1 MPQPRRTPAARPDRT
16 PVVPPI
22 GTASATPD
30 TPAPGRSDEAAAA
43 TSSSPLSTKVR
54 TDALAPSRARTRAG
68 RIATAA
74 DASNGET
81 LRRVREGS
89 GLLAAAAMR
98 RLDEDLDW
106 YRALPADDRSWV
118 GLVAQAGIS
127 AFVTWF
133 ADPATPPHGVGE
145 IFASA
150 PPELTRS
157 ISLQHTLQ
165 LVRVVVDVVETHSD
179 RLAAPGSERD
189 LMEAVLRYSRE
200 VAFSAAEVYAR
211 AAEMRGAWD
220 ARLEALVVDAL
231 LRGEVDDSLRSR
243 VAALGWSGRGSTLVV
258 VGTTQSALD
267 DLRTSDLRR
276 ATRRAADDALV
287 GIQGDRLVVFLGG
300 TGDLRAAAAS
310 LLPRFGPGPV
320 VMGPTGA
327 DMADAARS
335 ARAALAGLAA
345 IAAWPQAPRPVL
357 ADDLLP
363 ERVLVGD
370 ATARAALVTQ
380 AYIPLLSST
389 GSLLETLTAYLA
401 TGRSLEA
408 AARTL
413 YVHPNTVRY
422 RLRRVAEVTGWDP
435 LDPREAFV
443 LQSALAVGRL
453 DHTP

>member
-1 MPQPRRTPAARPDRT
+1 MATSSRPPAAARTPRRSPAPAGPT
-16 PVVPPI
+16 VAV
-22 GTASATPD
+22 A
-30 TPAPGRSDEAAAA
+30 PAPGDQS
-43 TSSSPLSTKVR
+43 
-54 TDALAPSRARTRAG
+54 
-68 RIATAA
+68 
-74 DASNGET
+74 ET
-81 LRRVREGS
+81 QRRVRDGA

-98 RLDEDLDW
+98 RLDDDLEW
-106 YRALPADDRSWV
+106 YRALPAEDRSWV
-118 GLVAQAGIS
+118 NLVAQAGIT
-127 AFVTWF
+127 AFVSWY
-133 ADPATPPHGVGE
+133 ADPTRAPHGVGE
-145 IFASA
+145 IFAAA

-179 RLAAPGSERD
+179 RLAAPGAERE
-189 LMEAVLRYSRE
+189 LREAVLRYSRE

-231 LRGEVDDSLRSR
+231 VRGDADDALRSR

-258 VGTTQSALD
+258 VGTAGAHMD
-267 DLRTSDLRR
+267 EVRAADVRR

-287 GIQGDRLVVFLGG
+287 GILGDRLVVFLGG
-300 TGDLRAAAAS
+300 EGDLRAAALS

-320 VMGPTGA
+320 VVGPTTSGLA
-327 DMADAARS
+327 EATRS

-345 IAAWPQAPRPVL
+345 APGWAQAPRPVH

-370 ATARAALVTQ
+370 ADARRALVER
-380 AYIPLLSST
+380 AYLPLAASQ
-389 GSLLETLTAYLA
+389 GSLLDTLSAYLGA
-401 TGRSLEA
+401 GRSLEA

-422 RLRRVAEVTGWDP
+422 RLRRVADVTGWDP
-435 LDPREAFV
+435 LDARESYV
-443 LQSALAVGRL
+443 LQTALAVGRL
-453 DHTP
+453 DAASA

>member
-1 MPQPRRTPAARPDRT
+1 M
-16 PVVPPI
+16 
-22 GTASATPD
+22 SATRSSD
-30 TPAPGRSDEAAAA
+30 TSA
-43 TSSSPLSTKVR
+43 
-54 TDALAPSRARTRAG
+54 
-68 RIATAA
+68 
-74 DASNGET
+74 ET

-89 GLLAAAAMR
+89 GVLAAAAMR

-118 GLVAQAGIS
+118 GLVAQAGIT

-133 ADPATPPHGVGE
+133 SDRSRPPHGVSD
-145 IFASA
+145 IFAAA

-165 LVRVVVDVVETHSD
+165 LVRVVVDVVEAHTD
-179 RLAAPGSERD
+179 RLAAPGGERD
-189 LMEAVLRYSRE
+189 LLEAVLRYSRE

-211 AAEMRGAWD
+211 AAETRGAWD

-231 LRGEVDDSLRSR
+231 LRSDIDESLRSR
-243 VAALGWSGRGSTLVV
+243 VAALGWSGRGSALALAGSTV
-258 VGTTQSALD
+258 APLD
-267 DLRTSDLRR
+267 DVRTADLRR
-276 ATRRAADDALV
+276 ATRRAAEDSLI
-287 GIQGDRLVVFLGG
+287 GIQGERLVVFLGG
-300 TGDLRAAAAS
+300 TVDLREAATS

-320 VMGPTGA
+320 VIGPAGQGLSGA
-327 DMADAARS
+327 SAS

-345 IAAWPQAPRPVL
+345 APAWPHAPRPVF
-357 ADDLLP
+357 ADELLP

-370 ATARAALVTQ
+370 ATARGALIER
-380 AYIPLLSST
+380 AYVPLLANT
-389 GSLLETLTAYLA
+389 GSLLETLSAYLG

-435 LDPREAFV
+435 LDPREAYV
-443 LQSALAVGRL
+443 LQSALGVGRL
-453 DHTP
+453 DHSVVV